1 MYSELCV
8 HVRIFASELVID
20 EAKFYTREQLLVF
33 WVFFPDLLCGNHF
46 AVASVLV
53 DLHQLQLL

>member
-8 HVRIFASELVID
+8 HVLIFASELVID

-33 WVFFPDLLCGNHF
+33 WVFFQICS
-46 AVASVLV
+46 AATI
-53 DLHQLQLL
+53 LQLRLS